1 MLQEYT
7 AKKTTH
13 RQHAHARR
21 RGQPL
26 RYAFV
31 LHRLSGLLLV
41 IFLPMHFWVLS
52 LAVSDA
58 DRLAL
63 YLEMTHN
70 PVVKLAE
77 TVLVGLL
84 AVHFFGGM
92 RLMAFEWFGWPAY
105 QKTAAAAV
113 LSVAVFIAMLFLFR
127 TL

>member
-1 MLQEYT
+1 
-7 AKKTTH
+7 
-13 RQHAHARR
+13 
-21 RGQPL
+21 
-26 RYAFV
+26 
-31 LHRLSGLLLV
+31 
-41 IFLPMHFWVLS
+41 MHFWVLS

-63 YLEMTHN
+63 FLEMTHN

-77 TVLVGLL
+77 TVLVCLL